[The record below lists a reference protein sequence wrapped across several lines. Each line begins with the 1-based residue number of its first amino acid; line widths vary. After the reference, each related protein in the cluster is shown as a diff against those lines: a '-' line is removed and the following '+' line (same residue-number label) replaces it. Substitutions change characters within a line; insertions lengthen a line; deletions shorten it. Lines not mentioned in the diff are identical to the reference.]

1 MLRTVMIH
9 KESSGK
15 YVSTFYEDGAKRW
28 TVVSY
33 IIVSHEV
40 MVDWIERSI
49 LPEYSYT

>member
-9 KESSGK
+9 KDSNGK
-15 YVSTFYEDGAKRW
+15 YISTFYADGVKKW
-28 TVVSY
+28 TVASY

-40 MVDWIERSI
+40 MVDWIEKSI